1 MMLLQA
7 GQLGLSRR
15 DSIWTSE
22 IPPDMV
28 AGCTLWLDGTDASSL
43 WSAASAAG
51 IHPSADGDTIGSAHN
66 KINPAQI
73 FDHYGNFLE
82 LRSPADNG
90 RSAIDF
96 AHSDSGATGL
106 VAVPPS
112 AAASAYLA
120 TTNKL
125 IVACVRVSSAAAHSS
140 GSPWI
145 DDAVFNDVTGYF
157 GLHISDDSG
166 QLYARAFNYSS
177 GSEEVA
183 QPFARNTFVVL
194 TMSQQSGQLRVRV
207 NGGSWASVAS
217 AATGSMTGAALVA
230 YAAAGTSHGIELAHL
245 ATANTA
251 QTDAAISAVERWI
264 ANDLGITPWW

>member
-7 GQLGLSRR
+7 GQMGLYRK
-15 DSIWTSE
+15 DSIWTDAIQPE
-22 IPPDMV
+22 MV
-28 AGCTLWLDGTDASSL
+28 AGCTMWLDGTDASTL
-43 WSAASAAG
+43 WSAVNAAG
-51 IHPSADGDTIGSAHN
+51 THPSADGDTIGSAHN
-66 KINPAQI
+66 KINSAQI
-73 FDHYGNFLE
+73 FNYYNNFLE

-96 AHSDSGATGL
+96 AHSGSGATGL
-106 VAVPPS
+106 VAVSPS
-112 AAASAYLA
+112 AEASAYL
-120 TTNKL
+120 TTTTKL
-125 IVACVRVSSAAAHSS
+125 IIACVRVSSAAVHSS
-140 GSPWI
+140 GSPWA
-145 DDAVFNDVTGYF
+145 DDAVFNDAAGYF

-230 YAAAGTSHGIELAHL
+230 YAANGTSHGIELAHL
-245 ATANTA
+245 ATVNTA
-251 QTDAAISAVERWI
+251 QTDAAISAMEHWM
-264 ANDLGITPWW
+264 ALDLGIPPWW

>member
-7 GQLGLSRR
+7 GQLGLYRKN
-15 DSIWTSE
+15 SIWTDE
-22 IPPDMV
+22 LPPDMV

-43 WSAASAAG
+43 WSAVNAAG

-73 FDHYGNFLE
+73 FNYYNNFLE

-96 AHSDSGATGL
+96 AHSGSGATGL
-106 VAVPPS
+106 VAVSPF
-112 AAASAYLA
+112 AASAYLT

-125 IVACVRVSSAAAHSS
+125 IVACVRVSGAAAHSS
-140 GSPWI
+140 GAPWI
-145 DDAVFNDVTGYF
+145 DDAVFNDAAGYF

-177 GSEEVA
+177 GIEEVA

-217 AATGSMTGAALVA
+217 AATGSMTAAALVA

-245 ATANTA
+245 AAVNTA